1 MSTYLVHYIQ
11 SQGIAINQDY
21 FLKFN
26 KSDVLSRMAKNKRK
40 YAKAD
45 PLHPRIYKVTFMLN
59 EEEHRAVARYL
70 SKYKIQNKSRW
81 YRETIITHI
90 LKNLD
95 EDYPTLFT
103 ENEMRR

>member
-1 MSTYLVHYIQ
+1 
-11 SQGIAINQDY
+11 
-21 FLKFN
+21 
-26 KSDVLSRMAKNKRK
+26 
-40 YAKAD
+40 
-45 PLHPRIYKVTFMLN
+45 MLN
-59 EEEHRAVARYL
+59 EEEHRAVTRYL